1 MRLREVAGGSWLSLS
16 VCVCLC
22 GRLRGLR
29 EVTGGYGRLQEVTG
43 GSWLSLSRSLLCPT
57 QSKLKTWYVA
67 CTGFCL
73 FFSVFVSVCV
83 CKFLSFGGPSAG
95 Y

>member
-29 EVTGGYGRLQEVTG
+29 EVTGGYGRLREALG
-43 GSWLSLSRSLLCPT
+43 
-57 QSKLKTWYVA
+57 
-67 CTGFCL
+67 CL
-73 FFSVFVSVCV
+73 FLALCSVLHSRN
-83 CKFLSFGGPSAG
+83 
-95 Y
+95 